1 MKLARF
7 SSATKEVI
15 GSTRLAS
22 FEIIGLFGQFNYE
35 IPLNLEDHVTAFIAP
50 NGTGKT
56 LCLRLI
62 EALFA
67 KRWSLF
73 FEVDFEQA
81 TYTFTDGSVVDVR
94 RKPKTK
100 ESEAKITL
108 NMRGPRGKATWSP
121 RTSENKGV
129 AHVERYLPFLT
140 RIGAERWRHD
150 HTGRLMKLDEIIDE
164 FGERLPDNLV
174 EQFYGTVPPE
184 LSELISIECKL
195 IETQRLLVLHEINN
209 GYYYDQPAR
218 KPTSN
223 LAITRKSEKI
233 KQIIAAQINA
243 YATLSQS
250 LDRSFPRRVIS
261 QDSDIS
267 PEGLTDVLADLD
279 NKRKELMA
287 AGILDTEADEPVE
300 LPEGP
305 LKREVASVLHVYA
318 EDTKK
323 KLESLSDLLAKIK
336 LFKKLIDKRFVTK
349 DVTINRKNGIDVR
362 SLDREVP
369 LEKLSSGEQHQLVL
383 FFEMLFEIK
392 KNSLILIDEPELSLH
407 VAWQRQFIGDLI
419 SIIQLNKFDVILAT
433 HSPQLIGE
441 WENLVVELGDVDEL
455 WDFGDEHEE
464 EITQ

>member
-1 MKLARF
+1 MKIAK
-7 SSATKEVI
+7 SALTNDDPKNVA
-15 GSTRLAS
+15 RLAK
-22 FEIIGLFGQFNYE
+22 FEIIGLFGQFSYE
-35 IPLNLEDHVTAFIAP
+35 IPLQIDEHVTAFIAP

-67 KRWSLF
+67 KRWSVFL
-73 FEVDFEQA
+73 EVDFKQA
-81 TYTFTDGSVVDVR
+81 VYTFTDGSTVDVR
-94 RKPKTK
+94 RKPKTGD
-100 ESEAKITL
+100 SDTKIAVS
-108 NMRGPRGKATWSP
+108 MRGPKGKVMWSP
-121 RTSENKGV
+121 RTNETKRV

-140 RIGAERWRHD
+140 RIGPERWRHD
-150 HTGRLMKLDEIIDE
+150 HSGRVMKLDEIVDE
-164 FGERLPDNLV
+164 FGERLPDDLL
-174 EQFYGTVPPE
+174 EQFYGTLPPE
-184 LSELISIECKL
+184 LSAMIGIECKL
-195 IETQRLLVLHEINN
+195 IETQRLLVLHELNN
-209 GYYYDQPAR
+209 GYYYEQPPR
-218 KPTSN
+218 KTTSN

-233 KQIIAAQINA
+233 KQIIAGQINA

-261 QDSDIS
+261 QDSNIS
-267 PEGLTDVLADLD
+267 PEGLTDVLAGLD
-279 NKRKELMA
+279 DKRKELMA
-287 AGILDTEADEPVE
+287 AGILDTETDEPVE
-300 LPEGP
+300 LPDGP

-323 KLESLSDLLAKIK
+323 KLASLSDLLAKIK

-362 SLDREVP
+362 SGEREIP

-441 WENLVVELGDVDEL
+441 WEELVVELGDVDEL
-455 WDFGDEHEE
+455 WDVNDEE
-464 EITQ
+464 EEENAQ

>member
-1 MKLARF
+1 MKIVKSTARNLDIKIP
-7 SSATKEVI
+7 A
-15 GSTRLAS
+15 RLAK
-22 FEIIGLFGQFNYE
+22 FEIIGLFGQFSYE
-35 IPLNLEDHVTAFIAP
+35 IPLQIEEHVTAFIAP

-73 FEVDFEQA
+73 LEVDFKEA
-81 TYTFTDGSVVDVR
+81 IYTFTDGSIVEVR
-94 RKPKTK
+94 RKPKTG
-100 ESEAKITL
+100 ESDTKITV
-108 NMRGPRGKATWSP
+108 NVRGPRGKASWSP
-121 RTSENKGV
+121 RTSETRRV
-129 AHVERYLPFLT
+129 AHVERILPFLT
-140 RIGAERWRHD
+140 RIGPERWRHD
-150 HTGRLMKLDEIIDE
+150 HTGRVMKLDEVVE
-164 FGERLPDNLV
+164 EYGERLPDDML
-174 EQFYGTVPPE
+174 EQFYGTLPPE
-184 LSELISIECKL
+184 LLDLISIECKL
-195 IETQRLLVLHEINN
+195 IETQRLLVLHELDNA
-209 GYYYDQPAR
+209 YYYDHSPR
-218 KPTSN
+218 KTMSN

-233 KQIIAAQINA
+233 KQIIAGQINA

-250 LDRSFPRRVIS
+250 LDRSFPRRVIN
-261 QDSDIS
+261 QQSDIS
-267 PEGLTDVLADLD
+267 PEGLTDVLAGLD

-287 AGILDTEADEPVE
+287 AGILDTETDEPVE

-362 SLDREVP
+362 SGLREIP

-441 WENLVVELGDVDEL
+441 WESLVVELGDVEEMWDADQEDE
-455 WDFGDEHEE
+455 
-464 EITQ
+464 IAQ

>member
-1 MKLARF
+1 MKSARF
-7 SSATKEVI
+7 SPTNDTAKVAP
-15 GSTRLAS
+15 RLQK
-22 FEIIGLFGQFNYE
+22 FEIIALFGQFSYA
-35 IPLNLEDHVTAFIAP
+35 IPLRAEEHVTAFIAP

-73 FEVDFEQA
+73 LEVDFDQA
-81 TYTFTDGSVVDVR
+81 IYTFTDGSVVEVR
-94 RKPKTK
+94 KKPKGK
-100 ESEAKITL
+100 DSETTIAVT
-108 NMRGPRGKATWSP
+108 MRGPRGRSSWSP
-121 RTSENKGV
+121 RTNETKRIV
-129 AHVERYLPFLT
+129 HVERYLPFLT
-140 RIGAERWRHD
+140 RIGPERWRHD
-150 HTGRLMKLDEIIDE
+150 HTGRHFKLDEIIDE
-164 FGERLPDNLV
+164 FGERLPDDMI
-174 EQFYGTVPPE
+174 EQFYGVLPME
-184 LSELISIECKL
+184 MSDLINIECKL
-195 IETQRLLVLHEINN
+195 IETQRLLVLHEVNN
-209 GYYYDQPAR
+209 AYYYEQSPR
-218 KPTSN
+218 KVPSN

-261 QDSDIS
+261 QSSNIS
-267 PEGLTDVLADLD
+267 PEGLTDELADLD

-287 AGILDTEADEPVE
+287 AGILDTEADDPVE

-305 LKREVASVLHVYA
+305 LKREIASVLYVYA

-323 KLESLSDLLAKIK
+323 KLASLSDLLRKIK

-349 DVTINRKNGIDVR
+349 DVNVNRKNGIDVR
-362 SLDREVP
+362 SGDREIP

-392 KNSLILIDEPELSLH
+392 NNSLILIDEPELSLH

-441 WENLVVELGDVDEL
+441 WEELVVELGDVNEIWGFEGL
-455 WDFGDEHEE
+455 EE
-464 EITQ
+464 NAK